1 MNIHTKLVE
10 AMVKVLEIY
19 FQENGYEYED
29 LAPYDRSCFTK
40 EQFDEMV
47 DLVNSNIG

>member
-29 LAPYDRSCFTK
+29 LAPYDQSCFTK
-40 EQFDEMV
+40 EQFEEMIE
-47 DLVNSNIG
+47 LVNSNIG